1 MAKISK
7 PSTSNRK
14 GAPPP
19 EFEASAN
26 LSRNPDEDLKPLN
39 FKVKADFKRE
49 FKTFATV
56 NDMSMVQ
63 LLQECFEYY
72 KRSR

>member
-7 PSTSNRK
+7 PSSTNRK
-14 GAPPP
+14 GTPPP
-19 EFEASAN
+19 DFEASAN
-26 LSRNPDEDLKPLN
+26 LTRTPDLDLKPLN
-39 FKVKADFKRE
+39 FKVKAEFKRE
-49 FKTFATV
+49 FKTYATV

-72 KRSR
+72 KNSR